1 MKSKRLRMLHANFI
15 QKIPLLFK
23 NYIKTATYYMG
34 NHSKIILLKR
44 KKGFYIMKKEEKL
57 FRMSI
62 CSAALNLS
70 MILSIII
77 ALVVSVLISYSSKQ
91 EKEKVADEYK
101 AEGYIICKANDLK
114 QYAISKDELEKY
126 KNKAETVTL
135 YTLPDKEEIVKNTN
149 TTDFKLLKIND
160 IQSLYRKEDSYAC
173 ELTTPLEYWGAISK
187 TEYERY
193 KNGDSFYM
201 TVFYENKNRA
211 ELIDTST
218 INSIQKD

>member
-1 MKSKRLRMLHANFI
+1 MRSKRLRMLHANFI
-15 QKIPLLFK
+15 QKILLLFK
-23 NYIKTATYYMG
+23 KYIKTATYYIG
-34 NHSKIILLKR
+34 NNSKIILLK
-44 KKGFYIMKKEEKL
+44 KWFYIMTKEEKL

-62 CSAALNLS
+62 CSAAMNLS
-70 MILSIII
+70 MILLIII

-160 IQSLYRKEDSYAC
+160 IQSLYRKEDCYAC
-173 ELTTPLEYWGAISK
+173 ELTTSLEYWGAISK

-193 KNGDSFYM
+193 KTGDSFYM

-211 ELIDTST
+211 
-218 INSIQKD
+218 